1 MSGAGKRKSAIQ
13 FAIQQEFV
21 FAEEKCPELEPP
33 SKSTDLMD
41 LDDPQPASG
50 SGLGS
55 TFPPYR
61 QPGKSNFAGSNSLP
75 HQTFPPQT
83 SSRPE
88 KIRFIEVDSTRL
100 PVTLTRH
107 GRAKHYLL
115 KLHPRGS
122 VSITVPRGGTLTQ
135 AYEFLHSR
143 QDWVTKQWRKMR
155 EQNLPP
161 LRWGSGSKALFR
173 GEVETLIEDWV
184 GSQRMI
190 VMGEERM
197 MGPDENEDWRPYVES
212 YMRFLAG
219 LEFPHRTRELA
230 AEVGL
235 RVNRVTVRN
244 QRSRWGSCSS
254 RGNIALNWRLIQAP
268 PAVLDYVIYH
278 ELAHIVEMNH
288 SRRFWNLV
296 KKFCPDYEEL
306 RSWLKQNARLLGM

>member
-1 MSGAGKRKSAIQ
+1 MSSAGKRKSLIQ
-13 FAIQQEFV
+13 FAIQQEFT
-21 FAEEKCPELEPP
+21 FAEEKGPELSPP
-33 SKSTDLMD
+33 FKSSDLVE
-41 LDDPQPASG
+41 LDEQNQQPASG
-50 SGLGS
+50 LTS

-61 QPGKSNFAGSNSLP
+61 QPGRGFSGQSLT
-75 HQTFPPQT
+75 HQPPVS

-88 KIRFIEVDSTRL
+88 RIRFIEVDSTRL

-161 LRWGSGSKALFR
+161 LRWGAGSKALFR
-173 GEVETLIEDWV
+173 GEVETLMEDWV

-197 MGPDENEDWRPYVES
+197 MGPDESEDWRPYVES

-230 AEVGL
+230 TEVGL

-296 KKFCPDYEEL
+296 KKFCADYEEL